1 VTGFFTFPRS
11 RFATETQS
19 DVPGVVEFAR
29 EALGFEP
36 DERQAEVLRSTAKRG
51 ILNCTR
57 QWGKSTVAGIK
68 ALHRAHTRPGVLVI
82 VASPTERQSGEF
94 LRKAEV
100 LLASTGV
107 RPRGDGKNPL
117 SLLLPNG
124 SRIVGLPGTEGT
136 VRGFSSVSL
145 MVIDE
150 AARVPDE
157 VYKALRPMLAV
168 EDGDL
173 WLLST
178 PAGKQGFFYEN
189 WEHGGEEWERVTV
202 RATEWRKPDDGDDHR
217 RGARSWAGRAMAGS
231 AGRFT
236 GGRGGAAGSRGVE
249 DLPAAARGRAAGAG
263 AGGHAREW
271 RRRGARRSGLRG
283 GAGGVES
290 AAGGK
295 WIWNDPAAG
304 DLGRL
309 RKPGSIAYRSVTVAA
324 RNGAQWKGGIEPP
337 PRAAAGPSNGPS
349 SARACSWLRVRRGRH
364 QDGSQKWKP

>member
-1 VTGFFTFPRS
+1 VKSRYFTFADSRVGEERS
-11 RFATETQS
+11 RPAE
-19 DVPGVVEFAR
+19 VPAIGCVEFAR
-29 EALGFEP
+29 EALGFEA
-36 DERQAEVLRSTAKRG
+36 DERQALVLGSTARRG

-57 QWGKSTVAGIK
+57 QWGKSTVASIK
-68 ALHRAHTRPGVLVI
+68 ALHRASTKPGSLVM

-94 LRKAEV
+94 LSKAEA
-100 LLASTGV
+100 LLARTGV

-117 SLLLPNG
+117 SLLLQNG

-202 RATEWRKPDDGDDHR
+202 RATECPRIRKEFLEEERQQMGNTWFEQEYLCEFVDSGRNLFR
-217 RGARSWAGRAMAGS
+217 RE
-231 AGRFT
+231 
-236 GGRGGAAGSRGVE
+236 VV
-249 DLPAAARGRAAGAG
+249 RAALED
-263 AGGHAREW
+263 REPL
-271 RRRGARRSGLRG
+271 GL
-283 GAGGVES
+283 
-290 AAGGK
+290 
-295 WIWNDPAAG
+295 
-304 DLGRL
+304 
-309 RKPGSIAYRSVTVAA
+309 
-324 RNGAQWKGGIEPP
+324 
-337 PRAAAGPSNGPS
+337 
-349 SARACSWLRVRRGRH
+349 
-364 QDGSQKWKP
+364 